1 MLPVIS
7 GKELVAF
14 LESLGFTVIR
24 QKGSHVRM
32 KSDDGRYTT
41 VPIHS
46 GEEIPK
52 GLLRKIIRE
61 DLEIT
66 LEDFADAYGKYKGN

>member
-7 GKELVAF
+7 GKEPVAF

-24 QKGSHVRM
+24 QKGSPVRM
-32 KSDDGRYTT
+32 KSDDGRYIT

-61 DLEIT
+61 DLEMT
-66 LEDFADAYGKYKGN
+66 LEDFADAYRKYTGK